1 MEIPEG
7 FTPGPW
13 WTAARYDGREMGCA
27 VIAARTDAGP
37 LPGNPTRGMVA
48 FASAILNTDA
58 RRCEANARLIAL
70 APNMAAELTA
80 LRADV
85 QRLTDA
91 LAAAEAHQPTPEAVE
106 RAAEAAYEHFR
117 GPAKK
122 AFVPWRRLPEFGK
135 QEWRARA
142 IAALRSA
149 LSDPAS

>member
-1 MEIPEG
+1 MIDIPKN

-13 WTAARYDGREMGCA
+13 QVGPTSDEPGLPEIAIVTPDGACPAVAIPLGKATA
-27 VIAARTDAGP
+27 
-37 LPGNPTRGMVA
+37 
-48 FASAILNTDA
+48 
-58 RRCEANARLIAL
+58 ANARLIAL

>member
-1 MEIPEG
+1 MSAPVEIPEG

-13 WTAARYDGREMGCA
+13 WTAACYDGREMGCA

-91 LAAAEAHQPTPEAVE
+91 LAALKPFADFASASS
-106 RAAEAAYEHFR
+106 FD
-117 GPAKK
+117 
-122 AFVPWRRLPEFGK
+122 RLPDDMPMTMGSK
-135 QEWRARA
+135 IARRQVTA
-142 IAALRSA
+142 GDFKAALRA
-149 LSDPAS
+149 LTGAAS